1 MFDLKKEKGRKEL
14 HMNSYVV
21 RVSYDWV
28 IPTFRD
34 VELSAE
40 TPDVAVQA
48 ALELARSDSN
58 FWVGAL
64 ECDGEAGPTNAVAI
78 DADGD

>member
-1 MFDLKKEKGRKEL
+1 MD
-14 HMNSYVV
+14 SYVV

-34 VELSAE
+34 VELSAAS
-40 TPDVAVQA
+40 PDDAVRA
-48 ALELARSDSN
+48 ALEQARNDPD

-78 DADGD
+78 DPNGN